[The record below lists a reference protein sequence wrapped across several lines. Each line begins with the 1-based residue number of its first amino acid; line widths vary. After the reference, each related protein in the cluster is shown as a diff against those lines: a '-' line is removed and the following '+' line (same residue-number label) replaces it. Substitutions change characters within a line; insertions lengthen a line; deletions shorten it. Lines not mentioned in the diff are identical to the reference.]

1 MGDLWVWADRRMAD
15 ALAWCRDVTC
25 DPCGHIYNSRFEELA
40 RRPTSDELLSAYRYA
55 RRRGLDFESVSF
67 EKSAAI
73 VRT

>member
-1 MGDLWVWADRRMAD
+1 MAD

-25 DPCGHIYNSRFEELA
+25 DPPGPICESRFEELA

-55 RRRGLDFESVSF
+55 WRRSLDFESVTF

-73 VRT
+73 AGA